1 MSHDLDM
8 TGSPLYL
15 RTWRKLAISIPILA
29 GSVMVQNL
37 SGSDQNPQPF
47 DHDGSKTATPGNN
60 FGEAVADFRKSI
72 EGEPWFSAEE
82 IDELFN
88 VRDAFPGRE
97 VDLS

>member
-1 MSHDLDM
+1 M
-8 TGSPLYL
+8 GQN
-15 RTWRKLAISIPILA
+15 LA
-29 GSVMVQNL
+29 GS
-37 SGSDQNPQPF
+37 DQSPQPS
-47 DHDGSKTATPGNN
+47 DDDNSATAKPCNN

-88 VRDAFPGRE
+88 VRDASPGRE